1 MTQDAR
7 SELPGQ
13 YDPHAVER
21 KWQDSWEREK
31 LYAFEEGSSREVFSI
46 DTPPPTVSGKMHMGH
61 AFSYSQQDFIA
72 RYQRMLGKNVF
83 YPWGFDD
90 NGLATERF
98 VEKKC
103 KVRATQM
110 SRKEFQQL
118 CLTSTKEAEEELKRS
133 WQSLGISPDFERNY
147 RTVDDWCIATSQRSF
162 LELYAQGREYRK
174 EAPTIWCPECRTAIA
189 QVELEDRELE
199 SSFNDIAFAI
209 GKEKAVIA
217 TTRPELLPACVAVF
231 VHPDDQRYRTL
242 VGKTVQVPLF
252 GQKVPILADVRADPQ
267 KGTGMVMCCTFG
279 DQTDM
284 EWWKAHSLPLRIC
297 LTLDGKMNTLAGK
310 YAGLPLKEARKA
322 IIEDLRA
329 SGALLAQ
336 RSISHMVNVH
346 ERCSTEIEFLV
357 TKQWFIRV
365 LDLKDELLKAGRE
378 LVWRPEH
385 MRHRYE
391 NWITGLQWDWCIS
404 RQRYFGVP
412 FPVWYCRKC
421 QGVIL
426 AKELPVDPLTDK
438 APACACG
445 STDAEPERDVLDTWA
460 TSSLTP
466 QIALQWRE
474 DDAFFN
480 KMYPM
485 SLRPQAHDIITF
497 WLFNTMV
504 KGLLHSGKVP
514 WSHAMISGWALDQHG
529 KKMSKS
535 RGNVIEPLEML
546 RKFSADSLRYWAA
559 SSKLGEDLPFQEKE
573 LVAGKKFVTKLWN
586 ASRFVL
592 QHLQGYSL
600 RETKL
605 TTVDRW
611 LLHRLQGLIEQNTKS
626 FELFEYSRVRADT
639 EQFFWHVYCDNYLEL
654 VKGRLY
660 ADTSP
665 ERDSALFAL
674 STTHLA
680 LLKMLAPLLPHIT
693 EEVHHLGFGKGSIH
707 VSSWPKAEGGLLDEE
722 ANRAGELLIAVVGGA
737 RKAKNEKALSLG
749 AELDSVTVGCS
760 PEERAVLQ
768 SVEKDLLDVTRAKR
782 VTYQDAKE
790 LIVTITPA
798 DGK

>member
-1 MTQDAR
+1 MTGKRAWAATAKRLYSAGLPPGVMTQDAR

-133 WQSLGISPDFERNY
+133 
-147 RTVDDWCIATSQRSF
+147 F

-252 GQKVPILADVRADPQ
+252 GQKVPILPDVRADPQ

-404 RQRYFGVP
+404 RQRYFVVP

-426 AKELPVDPLTDK
+426 AKELPVDPLADK

-605 TTVDRW
+605 TTVERW

-722 ANRAGELLIAVVGGA
+722 ANRTGELLIAVVGAA

-768 SVEKDLLDVTRAKR
+768 SVEKDLLDVTRAKL

-798 DGK
+798 D

>member
-1 MTQDAR
+1 MTGKRAWAATAKRLYSAGLPPGVMTQDAR
-7 SELPGQ
+7 SELPGR

-133 WQSLGISPDFERNY
+133 WQSLGISPDFERTY

-252 GQKVPILADVRADPQ
+252 GQKVPILEDV
-267 KGTGMVMCCTFG
+267 
-279 DQTDM
+279 
-284 EWWKAHSLPLRIC
+284 
-297 LTLDGKMNTLAGK
+297 
-310 YAGLPLKEARKA
+310 
-322 IIEDLRA
+322 RA

-365 LDLKDELLKAGRE
+365 LDLKDELLKA
-378 LVWRPEH
+378 
-385 MRHRYE
+385 
-391 NWITGLQWDWCIS
+391 
-404 RQRYFGVP
+404 
-412 FPVWYCRKC
+412 
-421 QGVIL
+421 
-426 AKELPVDPLTDK
+426 
-438 APACACG
+438 
-445 STDAEPERDVLDTWA
+445 
-460 TSSLTP
+460 
-466 QIALQWRE
+466 
-474 DDAFFN
+474 
-480 KMYPM
+480 
-485 SLRPQAHDIITF
+485 
-497 WLFNTMV
+497 
-504 KGLLHSGKVP
+504 
-514 WSHAMISGWALDQHG
+514 
-529 KKMSKS
+529 
-535 RGNVIEPLEML
+535 
-546 RKFSADSLRYWAA
+546 
-559 SSKLGEDLPFQEKE
+559 
-573 LVAGKKFVTKLWN
+573 
-586 ASRFVL
+586 
-592 QHLQGYSL
+592 
-600 RETKL
+600 
-605 TTVDRW
+605 
-611 LLHRLQGLIEQNTKS
+611 
-626 FELFEYSRVRADT
+626 
-639 EQFFWHVYCDNYLEL
+639 
-654 VKGRLY
+654 
-660 ADTSP
+660 
-665 ERDSALFAL
+665 
-674 STTHLA
+674 
-680 LLKMLAPLLPHIT
+680 
-693 EEVHHLGFGKGSIH
+693 
-707 VSSWPKAEGGLLDEE
+707 
-722 ANRAGELLIAVVGGA
+722 
-737 RKAKNEKALSLG
+737 
-749 AELDSVTVGCS
+749 
-760 PEERAVLQ
+760 
-768 SVEKDLLDVTRAKR
+768 
-782 VTYQDAKE
+782 
-790 LIVTITPA
+790 
-798 DGK
+798 